1 MIVNL
6 KQEQIIIEPMVVPE
20 PVQKVFIEY
29 VFEQNTDHLVP
40 YMYFNDVVYIG
51 NHIFIDT
58 SDSPHLSKIRVELLD
73 NHKNVVRTYTGE
85 FAYNKYCIIGRKPI
99 TPNLDTYIN
108 HLKQTIISL
117 KQKITELEN
126 RGEVI

>member
-40 YMYFNDVVYIG
+40 YMYFNDVVSILATTFSSTLLIAL
-51 NHIFIDT
+51 IF
-58 SDSPHLSKIRVELLD
+58 LRYV
-73 NHKNVVRTYTGE
+73 
-85 FAYNKYCIIGRKPI
+85 
-99 TPNLDTYIN
+99 
-108 HLKQTIISL
+108 
-117 KQKITELEN
+117 
-126 RGEVI
+126 